1 MNYKT
6 VGQRPTQQNSPR
18 PRTKCIEPYYS
29 QACLKGFSKFWAM
42 CSTQSLIVSNFL
54 EKFSIFIERFSKFEQ
69 DFPNVN
75 KIFQFSIQSTYID
88 WILHLTFCVTLDLLA
103 RFLIMPR
110 SMLKFFTFLECWNHS
125 SSFELWTIHV
135 RLV

>member
-6 VGQRPTQQNSPR
+6 VGWRPTQQNSPR

-69 DFPNVN
+69 DFPIVN
-75 KIFQFSIQSTYID
+75 KIFQFF
-88 WILHLTFCVTLDLLA
+88 FCVLNSKSHSAKILWQIFHICWKIFQIWTRCSKFAHLCTILVLVSCKN
-103 RFLIMPR
+103 RFPLPM
-110 SMLKFFTFLECWNHS
+110 
-125 SSFELWTIHV
+125 
-135 RLV
+135 